1 MHCQPC
7 VATFCIVSACAQAAA
22 LQLTCHQRKP
32 STQRM
37 REQYSTQLRSQCD
50 RIYTHN
56 NAATHP
62 TAPMTS
68 CLVQTVQ
75 LSFGAQPKQGG
86 TCYAI
91 TSLRTMSV
99 TLFGLQR
106 PQLTTIPKNNCQIW
120 FCAFRPGL
128 ASKPK
133 NTHMRNSTLRFHFVR
148 FAKDLRRKHNS
159 PK

>member
-37 REQYSTQLRSQCD
+37 GEQYSTQLRSQCD
-50 RIYTHN
+50 TISTPN
-56 NAATHP
+56 CSNV
-62 TAPMTS
+62 S

-75 LSFGAQPKQGG
+75 QSIGAQPKQGD
-86 TCYAI
+86 TCYAV

-120 FCAFRPGL
+120 FCAFRQGP

-133 NTHMRNSTLRFHFVR
+133 NTHMRNSTLRFRFVR
-148 FAKDLRRKHNS
+148 FAKDLRRKHNF

>member
-75 LSFGAQPKQGG
+75 QSIGAQPKQGD

-120 FCAFRPGL
+120 FCAFRQGP

-133 NTHMRNSTLRFHFVR
+133 NTHMRNSTLRFRFVR
-148 FAKDLRRKHNS
+148 FAKDLHRKHNF